1 MPLEWAKHIQSWWDI
16 ESRHPFDVCTDADSL
31 AEKVT
36 RASLEGKK
44 SGFGSLTKQQLD
56 DLAWAARWEASGAYI
71 MAGMTYRLAWETHRL
86 VKVALALFATT
97 SALLLLGIGVLI
109 FQ

>member
-1 MPLEWAKHIQSWWDI
+1 VARVGYFAHSTTITRRWTNRRVNVTTP
-16 ESRHPFDVCTDADSL
+16 
-31 AEKVT
+31 EKVT
-36 RASLEGKK
+36 RAALEGKK

-56 DLAWAARWEASGAYI
+56 ALAWAARWDASGAYI

-86 VKVALALFATT
+86 VKMAVALFATT
-97 SALLLLGIGVLI
+97 SALLLLGMGVLI

>member
-1 MPLEWAKHIQSWWDI
+1 MSWWDI
-16 ESRHPFDVCTDADSL
+16 KSRDPFVVCADADSL

-36 RASLEGKK
+36 REALEGEK

-56 DLAWAARWEASGAYI
+56 DLTWTARWDASGAYV
-71 MAGMTYRLAWETHRL
+71 MAGMTYRLAWKILRL
-86 VKVALALFATT
+86 LKVAIAL
-97 SALLLLGIGVLI
+97 SAAALVLLLTGIGLFL